1 MSAKSFAKN
10 HLTNVTWPSK
20 DVSKNE
26 LWDVSGI
33 LKDRSNEVLRF
44 EVRPLKKQ
52 KDGRTAKRGRTTTTA
67 NKTVVET
74 LTQWII
80 VDIEELHK
88 YIIANKLREV
98 HIEDLIEKLEWN
110 IILEK

>member
-10 HLTNVTWPSK
+10 HLTDVTWPSK

-33 LKDRSNEVLRF
+33 LKGRLNEGLRF
-44 EVRPLKKQ
+44 DVRPLRKQ
-52 KDGRTAKRGRTTTTA
+52 QDGRTAKKGRTTTTA
-67 NKTVVET
+67 NKMVVET
-74 LTQWII
+74 LSQWII
-80 VDIEELHK
+80 VDVEELHK
-88 YIIANKLREV
+88 HIIANKLREV
-98 HIEDLIEKLEWN
+98 HLEEIIEKLEWK

>member
-44 EVRPLKKQ
+44 DVRPLKNKKMVEQ
-52 KDGRTAKRGRTTTTA
+52 LKEAVQLPQLIKRLL
-67 NKTVVET
+67 K
-74 LTQWII
+74 
-80 VDIEELHK
+80 H
-88 YIIANKLREV
+88 
-98 HIEDLIEKLEWN
+98 
-110 IILEK
+110 

>member
-10 HLTNVTWPSK
+10 HLSNVKWPSK

-33 LKDRSNEVLRF
+33 LKDRLNEVLRF
-44 EVRPLKKQ
+44 DVRPLRKQ
-52 KDGRTAKRGRTTTTA
+52 PDGRTAKKGRTTTAA
-67 NKTVVET
+67 NKIVVET
-74 LTQWII
+74 LSQWII
-80 VDIEELHK
+80 LDTEELHT

-98 HIEDLIEKLEWN
+98 HLEDIIEKLEWN